1 MYSFRRRDIPSTLF
15 TSKASLLPAV
25 EQNKLILYWK
35 KKINPKTKRI
45 RLEKER
51 ASILLCLAARKC
63 SSEIIEPWALGEL
76 RKSRPITQV
85 KGWRNGPSHGR
96 ASPAPLGNCWAAPSS
111 AWSYNGAVSPGCL
124 AHLEVFLKSERNFS
138 LGSGWLILSLLQS
151 TLKGCLLG

>member
-1 MYSFRRRDIPSTLF
+1 MYSFRRRDIQSTLF

-25 EQNKLILYWK
+25 EQNKLIIYWK
-35 KKINPKTKRI
+35 KIKPKNKRI
-45 RLEKER
+45 RLDKQR
-51 ASILLCLAARKC
+51 ASILLCPAARKF
-63 SSEIIEPWALGEL
+63 SSAITVPWPLGEL

-111 AWSYNGAVSPGCL
+111 AWSCNGAVSPGCL